1 MTATPL
7 RTRWLWTWGG
17 ISFGYREGD
26 ELWTHAGRHVGH
38 FRGNEAYDPNG
49 GYLGEIRS
57 GVRLIIDARKQAQ
70 RQLPF
75 FPLPPRPGASRHAPS
90 TALPLPADHRDF
102 SSP

>member
-17 ISFGYREGD
+17 ICFGYREGD

-38 FRGNEAYDPNG
+38 FRENEAYDPNG
-49 GYLGEIRS
+49 GYLGEIRN
-57 GVRLIIDARKQAQ
+57 GVRLITDARKLAR

-75 FPLPPRPGASRHAPS
+75 FPLPPRPGAGPHPPS
-90 TALPLPADHRDF
+90 TALPLRADHRDF
-102 SSP
+102 PSL